1 PAEIHSKQHLGP
13 ILGFGAASAWMNG
26 DNGVLSIVLATE
38 HFLDFGSLH
47 FLVERVERL
56 SELGIN
62 LLASFGPFNEH
73 GQIVALLS
81 QRFDQIA
88 ILFKTPATLQ
98 DSLGLGLI
106 FPEVWRSGARFQS
119 GKFFLRAGSLKDS
132 SAGRQ
137 LACSSLRS
145 GASTRRDSTCSP
157 VPL

>member
-1 PAEIHSKQHLGP
+1 
-13 ILGFGAASAWMNG
+13 
-26 DNGVLSIVLATE
+26 
-38 HFLDFGSLH
+38 
-47 FLVERVERL
+47 
-56 SELGIN
+56 IN

-157 VPL
+157 VPLSQPIIVHGDICEPTHHHGPLETASSTLPRHLSPKAITGINTTRGLPGHFVIDNGDVAL